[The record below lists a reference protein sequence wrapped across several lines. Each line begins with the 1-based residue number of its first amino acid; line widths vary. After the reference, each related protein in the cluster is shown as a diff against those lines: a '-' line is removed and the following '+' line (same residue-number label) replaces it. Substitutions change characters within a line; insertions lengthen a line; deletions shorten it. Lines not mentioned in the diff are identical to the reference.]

1 MFLFLFIQRRQ
12 ESIFQWNGIASIP
25 AVCTCR
31 NYHFNKSNATGTINV
46 AETAY
51 PSGVHEFTAF
61 ISRDRVAELYS
72 FSIY

>member
-1 MFLFLFIQRRQ
+1 MLFCIYTIDHVPQLQLYI
-12 ESIFQWNGIASIP
+12 
-25 AVCTCR
+25 VCTCR

-51 PSGVHEFTAF
+51 TSGIHEFTAF